1 MVKPTQEP
9 DTYDAM
15 FAEGGSGG
23 VFDLPY
29 QHSGYYPLFKLV
41 AKILHRN
48 GSRQVL
54 EVGCGTGGMAHL
66 LLERGGIKYQGFDF
80 SPVAVGKAR
89 ARTGEFDLFSIG
101 DATLENSYEGRAY
114 DSIICTEVLE
124 HIEADRQTIGRW
136 RSGTFVVCSVP
147 NYDSQTHVRFFKTET
162 DVKERYGDLIEIHEL
177 RRLRKPFL
185 SDLSL
190 GSWMRAV
197 RWNRYRPERLKWL
210 MGLTDFERD
219 GGWFVFSGVRR

>member
-1 MVKPTQEP
+1 MK
-9 DTYDAM
+9 
-15 FAEGGSGG
+15 G
-23 VFDLPY
+23 
-29 QHSGYYPLFKLV
+29 
-41 AKILHRN
+41 
-48 GSRQVL
+48 
-54 EVGCGTGGMAHL
+54 
-66 LLERGGIKYQGFDF
+66 
-80 SPVAVGKAR
+80 
-89 ARTGEFDLFSIG
+89 
-101 DATLENSYEGRAY
+101 
-114 DSIICTEVLE
+114 
-124 HIEADRQTIGRW
+124 
-136 RSGTFVVCSVP
+136 
-147 NYDSQTHVRFFKTET
+147 FFKTET